1 VVDIVDGK
9 SLKGM
14 EDRLQ
19 ALVQTLE
26 ERRWLSFPLHTGPRY
41 RGRVFL
47 TGIAPF
53 KCNLERG
60 FIQQLAG
67 QISLKWDNLL
77 LARQLTRVAAS
88 GERERI
94 SRDLHDS
101 TVQPYL
107 GLRFGLEALR
117 RKVPD
122 DNTLAA
128 EVDELVQ
135 MTDNSILDLRGYIRD
150 LRGVER
156 DGTHA
161 ALPAIRAQVQQFED
175 YSGLKVDIRAREIVL
190 GDSKLLEVRQ
200 LIAEGLSN
208 IRRHTNA
215 HRATLE
221 ITVEQGML
229 RIAFINPVA
238 SIAPPFQPRSLTER
252 SAAMGGGVDVMRLA
266 TQTIV
271 KIALPLWR
279 EGKT

>member
-9 SLKGM
+9 SPKGV
-14 EDRLQ
+14 EERLQ

-41 RGRVFL
+41 RGRIFL
-47 TGIAPF
+47 TGVKRL
-53 KCNLERG
+53 KCKLEWG
-60 FIQQLAG
+60 FVQQLAG

-77 LARQLTRVAAS
+77 LDRQLARVAAS

-107 GLRFGLEALR
+107 GLRYGLEALR

-122 DNTLAA
+122 DNVLAA
-128 EVDELVQ
+128 DVDELVQ
-135 MTDNSILDLRGYIRD
+135 MTDQSILQLRGYIRD
-150 LRGVER
+150 LRSIER
-156 DGTHA
+156 DGTHP
-161 ALPAIRAQVQQFED
+161 ALAVIRAQVQQFED
-175 YSGLKVDIRAREIVL
+175 YSGLKVDIRAREIAL
-190 GDSKLLEVRQ
+190 SESRLLEVRQ

-208 IRRHTNA
+208 IRRHTSA
-215 HRATLE
+215 RQATLE

-252 SAAMGGGVDVMRLA
+252 SAAMGGGVNVMRLA

-271 KIALPLWR
+271 KIALPLWM
-279 EGKT
+279 EGRT